1 MEKNTIL
8 VCGDIHG
15 RRFWKES
22 CKNIDQYTKVIFLG
36 DYFDPYNF
44 ENISVTDCIDNF
56 KEILELKKNNM
67 DKVVLLLGNHD
78 YPYYSD
84 DYYHFS
90 KYHCRCSKMYHNE
103 ISDLFVKNKEYFKIC
118 HVEGDIL
125 FTHAGIESGW
135 LYDVVGCN
143 KKSNINDI
151 CNVINELQDNI
162 DGQRKLYMITSQRGG
177 WNRYGSCIWA
187 DVHDILWDVD
197 EYDEK
202 EKKPIHN
209 IKQIFGHTLQ
219 AFYNHNG
226 NIEFGEPI
234 EFNNV
239 KMIDTAKPYL
249 LDVDTF
255 KIMVAE

>member
-1 MEKNTIL
+1 MNKVLIL
-8 VCGDIHG
+8 PDIHG

-22 CKNIDQYTKVIFLG
+22 CNNIDQYTKVIFLG

-67 DKVVLLLGNHD
+67 DKIVLLLGNHD

-90 KYHCRCSKMYHNE
+90 KYHCRHSKMYHNE
-103 ISDLFVKNKEYFKIC
+103 ISDLFVKNKEYFKLC

-143 KKSNINDI
+143 EKSNINDI

-162 DGQRKLYMITSQRGG
+162 KGQHKLYMITSQRGG
-177 WNRYGSCIWA
+177 WNKYGSCIWA
-187 DVHDILWDVD
+187 DINDIMWDID
-197 EYDEK
+197 TDDNK
-202 EKKPIHN
+202 RKPIQN
-209 IKQIFGHTLQ
+209 MKQVFGHTIQ
-219 AFYNHNG
+219 AFYDHNG
-226 NIEFGEPI
+226 KIVFGKPI
-234 EFNNV
+234 EQKNI
-239 KMIDTAKPYL
+239 KMLDTANSYV
-249 LDVDTF
+249 LDI
-255 KIMVAE
+255 KKWELI